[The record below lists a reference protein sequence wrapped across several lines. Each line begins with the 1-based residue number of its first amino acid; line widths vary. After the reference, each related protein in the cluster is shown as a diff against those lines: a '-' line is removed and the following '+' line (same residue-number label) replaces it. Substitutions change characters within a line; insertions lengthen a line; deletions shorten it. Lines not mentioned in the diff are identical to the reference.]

1 MLRSS
6 AWQRDRHGEVFT
18 PLDHQYIIASI
29 NVAYNLAGDFDSI
42 HATSIGVSVLRS
54 ERLDVSISGGKQEQ
68 TQSIFGRRNSWVT
81 YRWLIN
87 RVNN

>member
-6 AWQRDRHGEVFT
+6 AWQRDRHGEVFA

-29 NVAYNLAGDFDSI
+29 NVTYNSAGDFDSRI

-54 ERLDVSISGGKQEQ
+54 ERLDVSIRSRFDVSDRTHYMPGKWLM
-68 TQSIFGRRNSWVT
+68 SRN
-81 YRWLIN
+81 
-87 RVNN
+87 